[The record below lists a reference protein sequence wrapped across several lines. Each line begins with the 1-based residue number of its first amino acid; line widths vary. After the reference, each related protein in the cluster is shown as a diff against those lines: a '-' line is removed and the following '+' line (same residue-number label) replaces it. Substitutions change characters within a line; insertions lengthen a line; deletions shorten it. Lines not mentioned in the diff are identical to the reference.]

1 MENKS
6 RECINCGMPIP
17 YSAWICPY
25 CKYDD
30 VYYYSYRPDVP
41 LKPPTMKQK
50 IYRVIDKI
58 RYFIVTIIIWLF
70 KFAVIL
76 FILLMVFIVY
86 ICYQG

>member
-25 CKYDD
+25 CKYEDYD
-30 VYYYSYRPDVP
+30 HMLRDYVP
-41 LKPPTMKQK
+41 KPPTMKQK
-50 IYRVIDKI
+50 ISRVIDKI
-58 RYFIVTIIIWLF
+58 GYFIGTIIIWLF
-70 KFAVIL
+70 KFAIIL

-86 ICYQG
+86 ICSQG

>member
-1 MENKS
+1 MENEFK
-6 RECINCGMPIP
+6 ECKECYNCGMPIP
-17 YSAWICPY
+17 YSARICPY

-30 VYYYSYRPDVP
+30 YYTPYVP
-41 LKPPTMKQK
+41 PKPPTMIQK
-50 IYRVIDKI
+50 IFGVIDEI
-58 RYFIVTIIIWLF
+58 ACFIVKIIIWLF